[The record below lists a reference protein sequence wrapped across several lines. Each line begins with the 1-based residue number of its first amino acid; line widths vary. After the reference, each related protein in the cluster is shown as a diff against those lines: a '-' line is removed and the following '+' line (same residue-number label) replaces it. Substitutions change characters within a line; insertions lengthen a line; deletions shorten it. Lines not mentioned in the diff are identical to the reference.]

1 MKKVTFVMFALALA
15 GCATGARKE
24 PVSGACPPCP
34 AAPAVAVSTAGP
46 AAAAPGAAMYAV
58 APDSAPA
65 FTDSDETG
73 PLLKA
78 ALLNQAY
85 LLGLN
90 GSGPAY
96 DFGGRKVTTADLAA
110 ANEEFIK
117 ILRSS
122 PTAQALDLAVRERF
136 EVYQMAGRDSTGT
149 VVFSSYYEPT
159 LEASLKR
166 TKKYKYPIYSK
177 PTDLVTINLG
187 DFNEKFKGEKL
198 TGLLKGD
205 QLVPYLTR
213 DEIDFEG
220 KLKKKAKPLAWF
232 TNRADIMDLH
242 TEGSGRLAL
251 PDGRIVKAKFAAT
264 NSHKFKG
271 WLTALIETGSLP
283 REGISH
289 EKGLQYLEEHPE
301 KTREI
306 LSRNRRCVFFSLDE
320 KTDPDEGP
328 DGTYGKPLTGWRS
341 IAIDNTLVPMGAL
354 AFMRVQT
361 PDVDAEGNL
370 LGRKQDGRFVFC
382 QDTGGAIKGPGRVD
396 FFAGAGKKARTF
408 AFKLWDPGQL
418 YLLVLKQPAAAN

>member
-1 MKKVTFVMFALALA
+1 MKKVTFVILALALA
-15 GCATGARKE
+15 GCSAGRKKDQTA
-24 PVSGACPPCP
+24 GACPPCP
-34 AAPAVAVSTAGP
+34 AVTAPPIVSTAAP
-46 AAAAPGAAMYAV
+46 AALPGAAMYAV

-65 FTDSDETG
+65 LTDGDDLA

-85 LLGLN
+85 LRGLN

-96 DFGGRKVTTADLAA
+96 EFGGRKVSSQDLAD

-117 ILRSS
+117 ILQSS
-122 PTAQALDLAVRERF
+122 PTAQDLDRLVKERF
-136 EVYQMAGRDSTGT
+136 DVYQMAGRDSTGT

-159 LEASLKR
+159 LEASLKK

-177 PTDLVTINLG
+177 PEDLVTINLG

-198 TGLLKGD
+198 TGLLRGD

-220 KLKKKAKPLAWF
+220 KLKRKAKPLAWF

-271 WLTALIETGSLP
+271 WLTAMIETGALP

-306 LSRNRRCVFFSLDE
+306 LSRNKRYVFFSLDE

-328 DGTYGKPLTGWRS
+328 DGTYGRPLTGWRS
-341 IAIDNTLVPMGAL
+341 IAIDNTLVPMGTL
-354 AFMRVQT
+354 AFMQVQT
-361 PDVDAEGNL
+361 PDVDAEGTL

-418 YLLVLKQPAAAN
+418 YLLVLKQQAAN